1 MQTTFWIPKQGK
13 QGNISLKNIFD
24 KFRFLRM
31 KPLFWAFGI
40 VCSICLTTPSPYR
53 RKVLFSRIYT
63 VFLLQNY
70 TLKHRND
77 KTQWMPHHFHPRER
91 RGYRCRGAHIV
102 QLSGG
107 VLLLCFSINSASSV
121 MLHACILME
130 YYKAK

>member
-13 QGNISLKNIFD
+13 QGNISFKNIFD
-24 KFRFLRM
+24 KFRFLGT

-53 RKVLFSRIYT
+53 RRVLFSHIYN

-70 TLKHRND
+70 TLNHRND
-77 KTQWMPHHFHPRER
+77 KAQRMSYHFHPRER
-91 RGYRCRGAHIV
+91 REYRCRWVHIL
-102 QLSGG
+102 QLSGW
-107 VLLLCFSINSASSV
+107 VLLLCFSINSPSSV
-121 MLHACILME
+121 MLHASVLME